1 MQFLLG
7 LMEVATLKP
16 LNSNTL
22 GSTNMP
28 SIIFSNGDTSK
39 EVALSE
45 VNSVEDVA
53 SHMKEVMTDEQKTTL
68 EELSSS
74 DQPNWFKDG
83 NLDQYYQIERG

>member
-1 MQFLLG
+1 
-7 LMEVATLKP
+7 
-16 LNSNTL
+16 
-22 GSTNMP
+22 MP

-68 EELSSS
+68 EELSKS

>member
-1 MQFLLG
+1 
-7 LMEVATLKP
+7 
-16 LNSNTL
+16 
-22 GSTNMP
+22 MP
-28 SIIFSNGDTSK
+28 SIIFSNGETSK

-68 EELSSS
+68 EELSNS